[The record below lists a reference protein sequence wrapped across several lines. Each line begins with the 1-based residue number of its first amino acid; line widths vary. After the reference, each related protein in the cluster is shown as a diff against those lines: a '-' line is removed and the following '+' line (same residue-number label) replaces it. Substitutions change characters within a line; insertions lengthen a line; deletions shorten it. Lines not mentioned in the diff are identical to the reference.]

1 MKINIRHIRRHWV
14 IMNDHQD
21 SENFSYD
28 KTVEQILALLDEA
41 EREQNKRW
49 IAFTKM
55 PKVLLRQ
62 QHWNNYKGLEG
73 VINTLRWVLGDLK
86 MPKEKVLGRDK
97 NENRRKR

>member
-1 MKINIRHIRRHWV
+1 MT
-14 IMNDHQD
+14 MSDHQD
-21 SENFSYD
+21 SEHFAYD
-28 KTVEQILALLDEA
+28 KSWEQIEALLDEA

-49 IAFTKM
+49 LAFQRC
-55 PKVLLRQ
+55 PKPLRM

-86 MPKEKVLGRDK
+86 MPKEKVLVRDN